1 MTPTVSDR
9 TRAGLFFLV
18 GAACLLPWIGPAMAL
33 AAGILFSL
41 ALGNPAPAQT
51 ALWSRTLLQLS
62 VVGLGFGL
70 SLGTVVHVGARS
82 AVYTVVGIS
91 LTLAAGA
98 LLGRVAGTTGPLS
111 TLISFGTAICGGSAI
126 AAMAPVVKA
135 KSDEIAVSLAT
146 VFTLNA
152 TALLLFPAVGHLLR
166 LDQGAF
172 GLWAGL
178 AIHDTSSVVGAASAF
193 GPQALAIA
201 TTVKLTRALWIMPCV
216 LLAALLSRSD
226 QKAKFP
232 LFVAGF
238 VAAAG
243 VRTLLPSLAPLWGVL
258 VAIARQSLVL
268 TLFLIGTGLTREVLK
283 RVGVRP
289 LAQGIVLWLL
299 VSGATLAAIVSG
311 LIPPL

>member
-1 MTPTVSDR
+1 MTRLVSDR
-9 TRAGLFFLV
+9 TRAVLFFVLA
-18 GAACLLPWIGPAMAL
+18 AACLLPWVGPATAL

-41 ALGNPAPAQT
+41 GVGNPAPAKT
-51 ALWSRTLLQLS
+51 ALWSRVLLQLS

-70 SLGTVVHVGARS
+70 SLGTVLHVGARS
-82 AVYTVVGIS
+82 AVYTAVGIA
-91 LTLAAGA
+91 LTLATGM
-98 LLGRVAGTTGPLS
+98 LLGRLAGTTGPLS

-135 KSDEIAVSLAT
+135 KSDEIAVALAT

-152 TALLLFPAVGHLLR
+152 AALVLFPAVGHLLH
-166 LDQGAF
+166 LGQGQF

-178 AIHDTSSVVGAASAF
+178 AIHDTSSVVGAASAY
-193 GPQALAIA
+193 GPQALALA

-216 LLAALLSRSD
+216 LGAALLSRSE
-226 QKAKFP
+226 QRVKFP

-243 VRTLLPSLAPLWGVL
+243 LRTLLPSLQPLWGAL
-258 VAIARQSLVL
+258 VVVARQSLVL
-268 TLFLIGTGLTREVLK
+268 TLFLIGTGLTRDVLR

-289 LAQGIVLWLL
+289 LAQGVVLWLL
-299 VSGATLAAIVSG
+299 VSSVTLAAIVSG
-311 LIPPL
+311 LIPAL